1 MTDETRQQIQD
12 YIAYLLRNSSAERP
26 MWNKEMIRENKPN
39 KWNYIDGCMI
49 TALLSPIITTVLAF
63 IFPIA

>member
-12 YIAYLLRNSSAERP
+12 YIAYLLKNSSAERP

-49 TALLSPIITTVLAF
+49 TAILQLYEIH
-63 IFPIA
+63 